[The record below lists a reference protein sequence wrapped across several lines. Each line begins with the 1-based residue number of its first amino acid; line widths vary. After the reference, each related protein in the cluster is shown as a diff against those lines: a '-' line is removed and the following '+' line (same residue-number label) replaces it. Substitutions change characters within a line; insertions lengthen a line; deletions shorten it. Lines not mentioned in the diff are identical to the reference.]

1 MERCSCSLGVVLLLE
16 RCSCSLG
23 VVLLLERCSCIL
35 GAVLLQPWSGAP
47 VGAVLLQPWCGAPV
61 GAMLLLE
68 RCSCILGAVLLQ
80 PWSIRWHPPR
90 GWSSACRSLL
100 GWLMMAL
107 QRSCSPARTGRKTL
121 PSHVFPGQNH
131 RGNSTD
137 HLQMTKMGAVKGK
150 SKPAICFLIF
160 LLLAFDLSLCLPKG

>member
-1 MERCSCSLGVVLLLE
+1 MIFSLDYNWILIHLSWTCVRADGLGIVFQQLSGKGPKGRVTSKGCVACLQPWSGAPAALVQCSCSLGVVLLLE

-23 VVLLLERCSCIL
+23 ASVRI
-35 GAVLLQPWSGAP
+35 
-47 VGAVLLQPWCGAPV
+47 
-61 GAMLLLE
+61 
-68 RCSCILGAVLLQ
+68 
-80 PWSIRWHPPR
+80 PPAA
-90 GWSSACRSLL
+90 GL
-100 GWLMMAL
+100 
-107 QRSCSPARTGRKTL
+107 L

-131 RGNSTD
+131 RGNSTN

>member
-1 MERCSCSLGVVLLLE
+1 MPAALERCSCSLGAVLLQPWSGAPAALVRCSCSLGAVLLQPWCGAPAALVWCSCWSGAPAALVQCSCSLGVVLLLE

-23 VVLLLERCSCIL
+23 ASVRI
-35 GAVLLQPWSGAP
+35 
-47 VGAVLLQPWCGAPV
+47 
-61 GAMLLLE
+61 
-68 RCSCILGAVLLQ
+68 
-80 PWSIRWHPPR
+80 PPAA
-90 GWSSACRSLL
+90 GL
-100 GWLMMAL
+100 
-107 QRSCSPARTGRKTL
+107 L

-131 RGNSTD
+131 RGNSTN

>member
-1 MERCSCSLGVVLLLE
+1 MACLQPWSGAPAALVRCSCSLGAVLLLPWCGAPAALVRCSCSLGVVLLLE

-23 VVLLLERCSCIL
+23 
-35 GAVLLQPWSGAP
+35 AVFLQPWCGAP
-47 VGAVLLQPWCGAPV
+47 VGAVLLQPW
-61 GAMLLLE
+61 
-68 RCSCILGAVLLQ
+68 
-80 PWSIRWHPPR
+80 SIRSHPPR

-100 GWLMMAL
+100 RWLMMAL

-131 RGNSTD
+131 RGNSTN